1 MVRVCFIWLD
11 SLAAVSRSVADDNA
25 NQSNVESIDAR
36 LCALRIVKEEQMRY
50 GGSLLLLVGHTNAVT
65 TLAPTIT
72 PPPTS
77 ACRPT
82 LAMTRRS
89 IRANVTVT
97 VEAANTPLADI
108 DYVQDSSYELYEYE
122 TDVVTHYTCDEAS
135 EAGFSCA
142 EFERQAYEACDGCA
156 CAGQAPRC
164 EYWDRENV
172 RCQKTYGDRFADKSW
187 ALAACDADPRCV
199 AVTEV
204 ATASGRAAD
213 RLYDLCKHAPHRD
226 PHDACGTGDFT
237 NGDWGRATFV
247 CGQLGGFKPMRS
259 RAGHGI
265 FAFLSCVSAVLGVA
279 AAFVPAC
286 APSVEPRRTA
296 ALSLALFGVLPCC
309 VFTLIGFAIL
319 SDWYGPGKPGQ
330 GACNGE
336 LPIAGGVMTGLG
348 ALFLGLG
355 ACAYYMQGGFD
366 EDQVRRG
373 VVPHLHHLP
382 PVVAAWEAAPAPLAP
397 AVVEPGVELA
407 QRPGVE
413 AQIVQGTL
421 VPDSFRR

>member
-82 LAMTRRS
+82 LAMARRS

-122 TDVVTHYTCDEAS
+122 TADVVTHYTCDEAS

-172 RCQKTYGDRFADKSW
+172 RCQKTYGDRFADKLW

-213 RLYDLCKHAPHRD
+213 RYDLCKHAPHRD
-226 PHDACGTGDFT
+226 PHDACGTGDFA
-237 NGDWGRATFV
+237 NGHWGRTTFV
-247 CGQLGGFKPMRS
+247 CGQLCGFQTHAEPRGPHYLCVPVVRER
-259 RAGHGI
+259 RAG
-265 FAFLSCVSAVLGVA
+265 
-279 AAFVPAC
+279 
-286 APSVEPRRTA
+286 R
-296 ALSLALFGVLPCC
+296 
-309 VFTLIGFAIL
+309 
-319 SDWYGPGKPGQ
+319 
-330 GACNGE
+330 
-336 LPIAGGVMTGLG
+336 
-348 ALFLGLG
+348 
-355 ACAYYMQGGFD
+355 
-366 EDQVRRG
+366 RRG
-373 VVPHLHHLP
+373 VRSGVRAERRAAADGGAEFG
-382 PVVAAWEAAPAPLAP
+382 PVRRP
-397 AVVEPGVELA
+397 AVLRFHADRLRDPLGLVRSRQAGPGRL
-407 QRPGVE
+407 QRRAAHRGGRDDQPRCPIPRARGLHVLH
-413 AQIVQGTL
+413 A
-421 VPDSFRR
+421 RRV